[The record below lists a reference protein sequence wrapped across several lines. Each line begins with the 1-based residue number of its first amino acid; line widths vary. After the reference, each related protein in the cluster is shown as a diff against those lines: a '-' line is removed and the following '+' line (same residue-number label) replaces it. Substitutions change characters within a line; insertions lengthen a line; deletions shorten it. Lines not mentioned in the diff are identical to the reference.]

1 MLKIS
6 IVIPTL
12 NEAAYITRTLEAI
25 ASQTLSNG
33 LKIELLIA
41 DGGSTDGT
49 PERIVE
55 FFEHNDTLPVRMFLS
70 EKGRAQQ
77 MNCGAYFASG
87 DVLLFL
93 HADTQLGENALLE
106 LARAMEN
113 PNTEFG
119 YFAMQFDS
127 DNPIAK
133 YYASF
138 TNINSLLTHYGDSG
152 IFARRDFFERV
163 GKFPEQELLEDVEFL
178 QRAAQHAEPCL
189 IERAHVITSARRF
202 EKNGYLFQMLSNI
215 GIVTLYKLGASPNWL
230 KQFYQDE

>member
-1 MLKIS
+1 MKIS

-12 NEAAYITRTLEAI
+12 NEASHIQRTLHSI
-25 ASQTLSNG
+25 ASQALSEN
-33 LKIELLIA
+33 LKVELLIA

-49 PERIVE
+49 PERIME
-55 FFEHNDTLPVRMFLS
+55 FFETNDTLPIRMFLS
-70 EKGRAQQ
+70 EKGRAKQ
-77 MNCGAYFASG
+77 MNCGAHFASG

-106 LARAMEN
+106 LARASEN
-113 PNTEFG
+113 PKVEFG
-119 YFAMQFDS
+119 YFAMRFDS
-127 DNPIAK
+127 DNPIAQ

-152 IFARRDFFERV
+152 IFARRNFFERI

-178 QRAAQHAEPCL
+178 QRAARLAEPFL
-189 IERAHVITSARRF
+189 IERATVTTSARRF

-215 GIVTLYKLGASPNWL
+215 IIVGLYKLGASPNWL
-230 KQFYQDE
+230 KQFYQGK